1 MLKQYLCSTEWPQ
14 VVSSITTHFYSP
26 AQVQVAAHKIT
37 MLPKHPSRLTV
48 ATRCIECVQAENDFL
63 SVFWLYTEEGI
74 PFDCTSPNA

>member
-63 SVFWLYTEEGI
+63 
-74 PFDCTSPNA
+74 